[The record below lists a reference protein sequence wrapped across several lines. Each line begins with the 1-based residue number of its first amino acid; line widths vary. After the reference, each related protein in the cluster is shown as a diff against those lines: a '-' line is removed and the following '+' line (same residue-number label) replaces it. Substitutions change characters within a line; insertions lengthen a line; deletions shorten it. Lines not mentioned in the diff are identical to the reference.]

1 MKALDKYK
9 SSSISALGNRRVN
22 EKSHYVSLRFL
33 RAAFV
38 IYFHMSSRGC
48 FLLRSVISVR
58 DLLWGDTVRASY
70 FRS

>member
-38 IYFHMSSRGC
+38 IYFRMSSC
-48 FLLRSVISVR
+48 FLLRNIIFVR
-58 DLLWGDTVRASY
+58 DLL
-70 FRS
+70 